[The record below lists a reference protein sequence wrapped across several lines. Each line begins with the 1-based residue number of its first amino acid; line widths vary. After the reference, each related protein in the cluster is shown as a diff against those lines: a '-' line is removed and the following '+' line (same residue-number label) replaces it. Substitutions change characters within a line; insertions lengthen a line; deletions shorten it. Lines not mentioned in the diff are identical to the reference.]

1 MKHTKMNSWLLRLQI
16 YYSKKKKKFLLF
28 NNRYDGRQKVMTFL
42 IKKYTQYKNV
52 NIPKWTQMYENY
64 IVVWS

>member
-1 MKHTKMNSWLLRLQI
+1 MIIKTSDLLL
-16 YYSKKKKKFLLF
+16 KKKKKFLLF

-52 NIPKWTQMYENY
+52 NIPK
-64 IVVWS
+64 